1 MSRIIQNIKGMPDL
15 LPVDTPRWQQFER
28 QLAHLL
34 ASYGYQ
40 EIRMPIVEYTDLFK
54 RSIGEV
60 TDIVEKEMYTFAD
73 RHGDSIT
80 LRPEGTAGCVRACL
94 QNGLLD
100 NQAQQRLWY
109 KGPMFRYENPQKGRL
124 RQFHQ
129 LGVETFG
136 IASIDIDAELIILA
150 WRLWKTLQ
158 LDSLVHLQINTIGS
172 LEARQRYKEA
182 LVNYLSQYKDQL
194 DADSQRRLTTNP
206 LRILDSKSPQTQQL
220 LNQAPVLHD
229 YLDEDAKQ
237 EFEALKQLLTA
248 VGVAFTVNQ
257 RLVRGLDYYNKTVFE
272 WVTEALG
279 AQGTVCA
286 GGRYDGL
293 VEQLGGN
300 KPVPAV
306 GFAIG
311 LERLF
316 LLLASQA
323 EQHEQSSQ
331 ADAYFVISGD
341 YSLYA
346 KALQIAEQLRNALPS
361 LRLITH
367 SGGGSFK
374 SQMKKA
380 DRSGASYALIMGS
393 NEFEQGT
400 IALKPLRAE
409 FGAEQKNLPVS
420 ELVDHLTALLAKS

>member
-1 MSRIIQNIKGMPDL
+1 MSRILQNIKGMPDL
-15 LPVDTPRWQQFER
+15 LPADSALWQFVEQHV
-28 QLAHLL
+28 AKLL

-60 TDIVEKEMYTFAD
+60 TDIVEKEMYTFND

-136 IASIDIDAELIILA
+136 VAGVEMDAELIILA
-150 WRLWKTLQ
+150 WRLWQQLQ
-158 LDSLVHLQINTIGS
+158 LTDVIQLEINSIGS
-172 LEARQRYKEA
+172 LAAREAYKKA
-182 LVNYLSQYKDQL
+182 LVDYLSQYQDQL
-194 DADSQRRLTTNP
+194 DEDSQRRLTTNP
-206 LRILDSKSPQTQQL
+206 LRILDSKSAKTQAIL
-220 LNQAPVLHD
+220 DNAPALHD
-229 YLDEDAKQ
+229 YLDEEAKT
-237 EFEALKQLLTA
+237 EFAALKQMLDT
-248 VGVAFTVNQ
+248 VGIAYKVNQ

-272 WVTEALG
+272 WVTDALG

-293 VEQLGGN
+293 VQQLGGKN
-300 KPVPAV
+300 AVPAV

-311 LERLF
+311 LERLC
-316 LLLASQA
+316 LLLEAVHQ
-323 EQHEQSSQ
+323 QKPQQ
-331 ADAYFVISGD
+331 LVDIYFVIAGD
-341 YSLYA
+341 YNLYS
-346 KALQIAEQLRNALPS
+346 KALQLAEQLRLALPN
-361 LRLITH
+361 LQMITH
-367 SGGGSFK
+367 TGSGSFK

-380 DRSGASYALIMGS
+380 DKCGARYALIMGS
-393 NEFEQGT
+393 NELEQGVVV
-400 IALKPLRAE
+400 LKSLRE
-409 FGAEQKNLPVS
+409 ETNQEQKIIAS
-420 ELVDHLTALLAKS
+420 DELVEQITALLA

>member
-15 LPVDTPRWQQFER
+15 LPADSPLWQQFEA
-28 QLAHLL
+28 QIAQLL

-129 LGVETFG
+129 VGVETFG
-136 IASIDIDAELIILA
+136 IASIDIDAELIVLA
-150 WRLWKTLQ
+150 WRLWQKLGI
-158 LDSLVHLQINTIGS
+158 DHLVNLEINTIGS
-172 LEARQRYKEA
+172 LAARQAYKEA
-182 LVNYLSQYKDQL
+182 LVAYLSQYKDAL

-206 LRILDSKSPQTQQL
+206 LRILDSKNPETQAL
-220 LNQAPVLHD
+220 LNQAPALHD
-229 YLDEDAKQ
+229 YLDDEAKE
-237 EFEALKQLLTA
+237 EFEALKLLLTA
-248 VGVAFTVNQ
+248 VGIPFTVNQ

-272 WVTEALG
+272 WVTDALG

-316 LLLASQA
+316 LLLESLNKGQTTY
-323 EQHEQSSQ
+323 SQ
-331 ADAYFVISGD
+331 ADVYFVISGD

-346 KALQIAEQLRNALPS
+346 KALQIAEQLRTALPTM
-361 LRLITH
+361 RLITH

-393 NEFEQGT
+393 NELEQGLV
-400 IALKPLRAE
+400 ALKPLRAE
-409 FGAEQKNLPVS
+409 FGAEQKNLPVN
-420 ELVDHLTALLAKS
+420 ELADYLTALLANK

>member
-1 MSRIIQNIKGMPDL
+1 MSRILQNIKGMPDL
-15 LPVDTPRWQQFER
+15 LPAESPRWQQFEA
-28 QLAHLL
+28 QIAQLL

-129 LGVETFG
+129 VGVETFG

-150 WRLWKTLQ
+150 WRLWRNLK
-158 LDSLVHLQINTIGS
+158 LDKLVKLEINTIGS
-172 LEARQRYKEA
+172 LAARQRYKEA
-182 LVNYLSQYKDQL
+182 LVAYLTQYHDQL
-194 DADSQRRLTTNP
+194 DADSQRRLLSNP
-206 LRILDSKSPQTQQL
+206 LRILDSKNPQTQQL
-220 LNQAPVLHD
+220 LNNAPALHD
-229 YLDEDAKQ
+229 YLDDDAQQ
-237 EFEALKQLLTA
+237 EFEALKLLLNA
-248 VGVAFTVNQ
+248 VGIPFTVNP

-300 KPVPAV
+300 KAVPAV

-311 LERLF
+311 LERLY
-316 LLLASQA
+316 LLLETVA
-323 EQHEQSSQ
+323 EQHEPHSQ
-331 ADAYFVISGD
+331 ADVYFVISGD
-341 YSLYA
+341 YSVYA
-346 KALQIAEQLRNALPS
+346 QALQIAEQLRNALPS
-361 LRLITH
+361 MRLITH

-380 DRSGASYALIMGS
+380 DRSGADYAMIMGS
-393 NEFEQGT
+393 NEFEQG
-400 IALKPLRAE
+400 IVALKPLRIE
-409 FGAEQKNLPVS
+409 FGAEQQNLPVNK
-420 ELVDHLTALLAKS
+420 LVDYLTAMLVKS

>member
-1 MSRIIQNIKGMPDL
+1 MSRILQNIKGMPDL
-15 LPVDTPRWQQFER
+15 LPADSALWQFVEQHV
-28 QLAHLL
+28 AKLL

-60 TDIVEKEMYTFAD
+60 TDIVEKEMYTFND

-136 IASIDIDAELIILA
+136 VAGVEMDAELIILA
-150 WRLWKTLQ
+150 WRLWQQLQ
-158 LDSLVHLQINTIGS
+158 LTDVIQLEINSIGS
-172 LEARQRYKEA
+172 LAAREAYKKA
-182 LVNYLSQYKDQL
+182 LVDYLSQYQDQL
-194 DADSQRRLTTNP
+194 DEDSQRRLTTNP
-206 LRILDSKSPQTQQL
+206 LRILDSKSAKTQAIL
-220 LNQAPVLHD
+220 DNAPALHD
-229 YLDEDAKQ
+229 YLDEEAKT
-237 EFEALKQLLTA
+237 EFAALKQMLDA
-248 VGVAFTVNQ
+248 VGITYKVNQ

-272 WVTEALG
+272 WVTDALG

-293 VEQLGGN
+293 VQQLGGKN
-300 KPVPAV
+300 AVPAV

-311 LERLF
+311 LERLC
-316 LLLASQA
+316 LLLEAVHQ
-323 EQHEQSSQ
+323 QKPQQ
-331 ADAYFVISGD
+331 LVDIYFVIAGD
-341 YSLYA
+341 YNVYS
-346 KALQIAEQLRNALPS
+346 KALQLAEQLRLALPN
-361 LRLITH
+361 LQMITH
-367 SGGGSFK
+367 TGSGSFK

-380 DRSGASYALIMGS
+380 DKCGARYALIMGS
-393 NEFEQGT
+393 NELEQGVVV
-400 IALKPLRAE
+400 LKSLRE
-409 FGAEQKNLPVS
+409 ETNQEQKIIAS
-420 ELVDHLTALLAKS
+420 DELVEQITALLA

>member
-1 MSRIIQNIKGMPDL
+1 MSRILQNIKGMPDL
-15 LPVDTPRWQQFER
+15 LPADSALWQFVEQHV
-28 QLAHLL
+28 AKLL

-60 TDIVEKEMYTFAD
+60 TDIVEKEMYTFND

-136 IASIDIDAELIILA
+136 VAGVEMDAELIILA
-150 WRLWKTLQ
+150 WRLWQQLQ
-158 LDSLVHLQINTIGS
+158 LTDVIQLEINSIGS
-172 LEARQRYKEA
+172 LAAREAYKKA
-182 LVNYLSQYKDQL
+182 LVDYLLQYQEQL
-194 DADSQRRLTTNP
+194 DEDSQRRLTTNP
-206 LRILDSKSPQTQQL
+206 LRILDSKSAKTQAIL
-220 LNQAPVLHD
+220 DNAPALHD
-229 YLDEDAKQ
+229 YLDEEAKT
-237 EFEALKQLLTA
+237 EFAALKQMLDA
-248 VGVAFTVNQ
+248 VGITYKVNQ

-272 WVTEALG
+272 WVTDALG

-293 VEQLGGN
+293 VQQLGGKN
-300 KPVPAV
+300 AVPAV

-311 LERLF
+311 LERLC
-316 LLLASQA
+316 LLLEAVHQ
-323 EQHEQSSQ
+323 QKPQQ
-331 ADAYFVISGD
+331 LVDIYFVIAGD
-341 YSLYA
+341 YNLYS
-346 KALQIAEQLRNALPS
+346 KALQLAEQLRLALPN
-361 LRLITH
+361 LQMITH
-367 SGGGSFK
+367 TGSGSFK

-380 DRSGASYALIMGS
+380 DKCGARYALIMGS
-393 NEFEQGT
+393 NELEQGVVV
-400 IALKPLRAE
+400 LKSLRE
-409 FGAEQKNLPVS
+409 ETNQEQKIIAS
-420 ELVDHLTALLAKS
+420 DELVEQITALLA